1 LPIRAWAKRAPL
13 TRCVA
18 CLPHL
23 RYVTDPR
30 GIEIF
35 NSVKGPGAPPTK
47 VAPFGVHKDKT
58 PYLDVSKTLLAIQK
72 LIQAHP
78 ASFST
83 GPEVCICARLRAL
96 VRA

>member
-1 LPIRAWAKRAPL
+1 
-13 TRCVA
+13 
-18 CLPHL
+18 
-23 RYVTDPR
+23 
-30 GIEIF
+30 
-35 NSVKGPGAPPTK
+35 